1 MAQLPGDLLDL
12 TRNAVRGYWAS
23 LAKAEE
29 AKAKSKHQDI
39 GRRGSTT
46 AGAHLKDFTDL
57 IEKVVQLNGF
67 KNCTVHMD
75 KGDATIPGYF
85 RATKNWDLLVKH
97 GDLLV
102 AAIELK
108 SMGSSFGKNM
118 NNRAEE
124 VLGVALDFDRAFN
137 AGLFGKLP
145 ERPFLG
151 YCVLLVDE
159 PESDNPVEVMDPH
172 YSADPVYSGK
182 SYKQRFE
189 ILCQRMM
196 QEKIYDAAAV
206 VFSEPAQGKRTG
218 AFTPEAGPQ
227 SFATF
232 CRLLAEHVERAKRA

>member
-1 MAQLPGDLLDL
+1 
-12 TRNAVRGYWAS
+12 
-23 LAKAEE
+23 
-29 AKAKSKHQDI
+29 
-39 GRRGSTT
+39 
-46 AGAHLKDFTDL
+46 
-57 IEKVVQLNGF
+57 
-67 KNCTVHMD
+67 
-75 KGDATIPGYF
+75 
-85 RATKNWDLLVKH
+85 VKH

-124 VLGVALDFDRAFN
+124 VLGVALDFDRAFK
-137 AGLFGKLP
+137 AGLFGKMP

-172 YSADPVYSGK
+172 YAADPVYSGK

-189 ILCQRMM
+189 ILCQRMVG
-196 QEKIYDAAAV
+196 EHVYDAAAV
-206 VFSEPAQGKRTG
+206 VFSKADEGKQTG
-218 AFTPEAGPQ
+218 AFSPEEGVQ

-232 CRLLAEHVERAKRA
+232 CRLLAEHVERQKTA